1 MRITL
6 YVHTNHT
13 WQCASFILWHCVYH
27 TTYESHATNRKNTT
41 HESHNKYES
50 HRAVFVFISLPSI
63 SLPLSFFGL
72 AMPSDICLPLV
83 IASLACS
90 EACAC
95 IVLVI
100 GAIASAMQPSLLRGR
115 GAMICSKDGYLY
127 LSVHVIVIEGVKP
140 TCMEGIFDEDEVPE
154 SSDVIALHL
163 RLAGRRRCEAQ
174 GAKLVERRTP
184 SLLRGYAWRKIY
196 CGAMNRMRDVL
207 LKGARPVSR
216 PEPRRQR
223 AALGEKLHGKL
234 GPSGDRSSD
243 CKPE

>member
-1 MRITL
+1 MKHTTHASHTTHGSHTTHES
-6 YVHTNHT
+6 HTNHT
-13 WQCASFILWHCVYH
+13 WSTHKPHPNHTPFISIPH
-27 TTYESHATNRKNTT
+27 TNHTRTVHEPHTNHQRIT
-41 HESHNKYES
+41 HEPHMN
-50 HRAVFVFISLPSI
+50 HT
-63 SLPLSFFGL
+63 
-72 AMPSDICLPLV
+72 CLQKHTRV
-83 IASLACS
+83 
-90 EACAC
+90 
-95 IVLVI
+95 
-100 GAIASAMQPSLLRGR
+100 IASAMQPSLLRGR

-234 GPSGDRSSD
+234 GSSGDRSSD